1 MAPKQYQTPPQA
13 PPLFTASKDTLVQE
27 ARKICEKTRN
37 LLDNIVKEVTPETAT
52 FENVI
57 LPIAEDENE
66 SSLATR
72 IIGFYQAV
80 STDSGLRDA
89 SSKAEEVMDEANI
102 EMSMREDV
110 FRLVDAVYK
119 KSEGDK
125 GLGRGLGSESWRLLE
140 KERKSFI
147 RMGLGI
153 EKGPKRDRF
162 KEIKKR
168 LSQVCTLP
176 G

>member
-27 ARKICEKTRN
+27 ARKICDNTRN
-37 LLDNIVKEVTPETAT
+37 LLDKIVKEVTPETAT

-110 FRLVDAVYK
+110 FRLVRVIGAW
-119 KSEGDK
+119 EGDWGVRVGDCWRRNGRTLLGWGW
-125 GLGRGLGSESWRLLE
+125 GLR
-140 KERKSFI
+140 
-147 RMGLGI
+147 
-153 EKGPKRDRF
+153 RDRRG
-162 KEIKKR
+162 IGLRR
-168 LSQVCTLP
+168 LRR